1 MVYVYGEHKGGIM
14 EVLHHFIEMI
24 RVFRNKDLFIT
35 LNLYDLHHYMKYVP
49 DIGEQICISLE
60 NYFYT
65 EAYQGKSVHAYYN
78 INKYEQYIEKLK
90 KIDYY
95 LNILYS
101 FLDKEYGDSCNVIFT
116 ADHSVVAPIELDKLH
131 KQNCIDQRLAERMTK
146 VPVYMKGAGINK

>member
-78 INKYEQYIEKLK
+78 INKYEDIKNLNFHDFEKLVK
-90 KIDYY
+90 Q
-95 LNILYS
+95 LNLKNITTFIVNPKS
-101 FLDKEYGDSCNVIFT
+101 S
-116 ADHSVVAPIELDKLH
+116 
-131 KQNCIDQRLAERMTK
+131 
-146 VPVYMKGAGINK
+146 